1 VSPTSPDSAAK
12 PPAWFGPA
20 VDAVLGQADITL
32 TAGDAWEL
40 ERVTA
45 ELLGAELHHVVSQGY
60 TDLQFDRWFDEVV
73 TAAARQVRGGPQRGR
88 APWRLLGGLSSICPA
103 PTLPSVLAAAG
114 WAGGPALP
122 DAGWVATAHRVR
134 ATGDVW
140 WLRDVYG
147 TRFGVIASFVRADGP
162 RPMYF
167 LFDIDASCSVLLVG
181 CDLFGGLGE
190 AASAWRSL
198 VGDSAEG
205 VRPRT
210 VSTADDLVCL
220 VQCELGT
227 RAPEGIESRA
237 TLRDWY
243 RATRRFQDL
252 ADTVLGLGMPLPPPQ
267 FLHDVDPGPM
277 AAEFV
282 GWWFERHGVLLDLT
296 VVSALAEEWMEG
308 VLPSTWHS
316 VSPDRV
322 EFKRQLIDDWIPDD
336 PTTVAVKALLPDW
349 VRWHGEVTGLPDH
362 LIGRALAIVTPV

>member
-1 VSPTSPDSAAK
+1 VSPTPPDSAAK

-20 VDAVLGQADITL
+20 VDAVLRQADITM

-45 ELLGAELHHVVSQGY
+45 ELLGAELHHVVSLGY

-73 TAAARQVRGGPQRGR
+73 TAAARQAPRRGS
-88 APWRLLGGLSSICPA
+88 ALWRLLGGLGSICPA
-103 PTLPSVLAAAG
+103 PTLPSVLAAASR
-114 WAGGPALP
+114 AGST
-122 DAGWVATAHRVR
+122 DADWVVTAHHVR

-167 LFDIDASCSVLLVG
+167 LFDIDASCSVVLVG

-190 AASAWRSL
+190 AVAAWRSL
-198 VGDSAEG
+198 VGDSADG
-205 VRPRT
+205 VLPRT
-210 VSTADDLVCL
+210 VSSADDLVCL
-220 VQCELGT
+220 VQCELDT

-252 ADTVLGLGMPLPPPQ
+252 ADTVLGLGMPLPPPR

-282 GWWFERHGVLLDLT
+282 GWWFERHGELLDPT
-296 VVSALAEEWMEG
+296 VVSALAEEWMAG
-308 VLPSTWHS
+308 VLPGTWHS